1 MALQAARINALVT
14 TPRQTPTARQHLI
27 DASRVEMWTEAAPIY
42 DPNVGWATNIIA
54 TLPLAPHLA
63 SRLIEI

>member
-27 DASRVEMWTEAAPIY
+27 DASRVEMWTEAAPMY
-42 DPNVGWATNIIA
+42 AANVGWATKP
-54 TLPLAPHLA
+54 LPLC
-63 SRLIEI
+63 R